1 MTLTESVQTVVLYLK
16 FVFNI
21 TQFSGTLRVQVA
33 SDTGD
38 RQSGSQ
44 IPHLYHV
51 ATSSFIHMCVLA
63 VSFQTIPIQ

>member
-1 MTLTESVQTVVLYLK
+1 MTLTGSVQTVVLYLK

-21 TQFSGTLRVQVA
+21 TQFSGIFLVQVE

-38 RQSGSQ
+38 MQSGSH

-51 ATSSFIHMCVLA
+51 ATSLFIHMCVLD